1 MIFIVRRGGLFIIV
15 CPFGHCIVSFG
26 FVMRGGLF
34 IIVCPF
40 GHCIASFG
48 IVMRG
53 GLFII
58 VCPFGHCIVSFGI
71 VIVWFVHYCLSF
83 WPLYCVIRYRVV
95 AGLTITYAFSAYHH

>member
-1 MIFIVRRGGLFIIV
+1 MTQYNGGI
-15 CPFGHCIVSFG
+15 
-26 FVMRGGLF
+26 VMRGGLF

-58 VCPFGHCIVSFGI
+58 VCPFEQTTQS
-71 VIVWFVHYCLSF
+71 
-83 WPLYCVIRYRVV
+83 RYRMTQYN
-95 AGLTITYAFSAYHH
+95 GQKDKQ